1 MILICAGT
9 VSHADC
15 QPDTAL
21 SVTRGPQISNEIACG
36 LAAQTLI
43 ASTQLLH
50 EGDYMK
56 IICRPRAHDAE
67 RGIQLPK
74 MPVSEN

>member
-15 QPDTAL
+15 RPETAI
-21 SVTRGPQISNEIACG
+21 SVTRGPQTDSELACG

-43 ASTQLLH
+43 ASTQLLR

-56 IICRPRAHDAE
+56 VVCMHRAREANRDTSVVE
-67 RGIQLPK
+67 K
-74 MPVSEN
+74 